1 MPNYKNKEYLRLV
14 IRGFIAFLLT
24 IVLFFILAGRINYWQ
39 GWVYAVTNVIIL
51 LISSTA
57 FANKADLVKERLKP
71 GPGIKWWDKI
81 LFYWLYTPIFFAVF
95 IIACLDAGRFRWT
108 TELPV
113 SIYVV
118 SYLVY
123 FFSQFLHHWAM
134 WVNPFYSSVI
144 RIQKER
150 GHEVIQSGPYH
161 FVRHPGYVAG
171 ILMAVSSS
179 LIFGSLWALNP
190 AGMVVILLIVRT
202 YLEDVT
208 LQREL
213 SGYAD
218 YTRKVKCRLLP
229 GVW

>member
-1 MPNYKNKEYLRLV
+1 MPNHKNKEYLRLV

-39 GWVYAVTNVIIL
+39 GWVYAATNVIIL

-57 FANKADLVKERLKP
+57 FVNKADLVKERLKP
-71 GPGIKWWDKI
+71 EPGIKWWDKI

-134 WVNPFYSSVI
+134 WVNPFYSSVV

-150 GHEVIQSGPYH
+150 GHEVIQSGPYR
-161 FVRHPGYVAG
+161 FMRHPGYVAG

-179 LIFGSLWALNP
+179 LIFGSLWALIP

-202 YLEDVT
+202 YLEDVA
-208 LQREL
+208 LQKEL